1 MTVNNPPCS
10 GPHSTGL
17 PTDGNYV
24 EVYVAQVQ
32 PTFFMRVLGINSET
46 VTARAVATNVGA
58 STASGCLYTLGS
70 SPNGISGSG
79 TLAASTCD
87 IIDNGDFN
95 TAGNTLTVS
104 SDTTG
109 IAGSSGGGTVTCTW
123 GTSTCPTVGVP
134 SSGNPLY
141 LLAPPAVGAAI
152 PFPVNPTINPPVP
165 GSTYNGISIANET
178 VVFPPGTYVVDGG
191 NFSIGSGSIVQGTG
205 VIFYFTNGATMTVAT
220 GAAPPDIQLSAPN
233 IGQYAGI
240 LFYQDPNDI
249 NSPSLGGDSGSYFQG
264 ALYFPTAQLTFS
276 ATGTFNAG
284 ALYTIVIADSL
295 VLTGSPDVVLNSNY
309 SGLPNGVSIIENAV
323 LAE

>member
-1 MTVNNPPCS
+1 MTRKNESGQALVFAVLALGIVLMGFAGLGIDMGYMRYEKRLQQTAADAAAIAGANDILPGGVTEAAQNAAAANGFTVAAVNVNQCPPPAPAASVGSVSVTVNNPPCS

-178 VVFPPGTYVVDGG
+178 VVFPPGRRTSWTAEIFDGIRLYRSG
-191 NFSIGSGSIVQGTG
+191 NRR
-205 VIFYFTNGATMTVAT
+205 N
-220 GAAPPDIQLSAPN
+220 
-233 IGQYAGI
+233 I
-240 LFYQDPNDI
+240 LFHEWRHHDCCNRRR
-249 NSPSLGGDSGSYFQG
+249 
-264 ALYFPTAQLTFS
+264 PT
-276 ATGTFNAG
+276 
-284 ALYTIVIADSL
+284 
-295 VLTGSPDVVLNSNY
+295 
-309 SGLPNGVSIIENAV
+309 
-323 LAE
+323 